1 MDTLNSERSG
11 DQALLDTVFGKQEF
25 CTELMPIE
33 KKLTTKF
40 IKNLPLHLLIIFNQE
55 MNIKNIVAV
64 SGLPGLFKLV
74 ATKNNGLIV
83 ADPDTGKTRFCS
95 VRQHQFTPME
105 TVAIYTEEDT
115 VEIAKV
121 FQSMLDH
128 QTELAVP
135 SANASHAEL
144 QKYFEIII
152 PDYDRDRVYHSDM
165 KKVIK
170 WFHFLNERAY
180 LTTDPENAE
189 TSSDSEI
196 NDETPVA

>member
-1 MDTLNSERSG
+1 
-11 DQALLDTVFGKQEF
+11 
-25 CTELMPIE
+25 
-33 KKLTTKF
+33 
-40 IKNLPLHLLIIFNQE
+40 

-128 QTELAVP
+128 QSDLAVP
-135 SANASHAEL
+135 AASAPHGEL

-170 WFHFLNERAY
+170 WFHFLNEREY
-180 LTTDPENAE
+180 LTAEPEIAE
-189 TSSDSEI
+189 TSPDSGI
-196 NDETPVA
+196 NTDSPAV